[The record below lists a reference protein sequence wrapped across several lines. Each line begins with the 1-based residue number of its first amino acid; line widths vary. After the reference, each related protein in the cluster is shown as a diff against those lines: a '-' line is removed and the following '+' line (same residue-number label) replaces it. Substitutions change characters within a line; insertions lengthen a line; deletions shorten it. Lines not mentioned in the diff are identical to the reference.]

1 MISDSQR
8 VTGLENSNAEQ
19 RIAKRVES
27 MVKSKLTD
35 KSGLFD
41 SEGRQVQVKVMT
53 FSLDDQDVT
62 DALGDSKAD
71 GLSSEESQHIQDMIY
86 NLMVIEFIVL
96 YVFMG

>member
-8 VTGLENSNAEQ
+8 VTGLESSNAEQ

-41 SEGRQVQVKVMT
+41 SEGRQIQVKVMT
-53 FSLDDQDVT
+53 FSLDDQEL
-62 DALGDSKAD
+62 ADSISESKSE
-71 GLSSEESQHIQDMIY
+71 GSNSISTEESQHIQDMIY
-86 NLMVIEFIVL
+86 NLMVRYF
-96 YVFMG
+96 